1 MFLVPTIMARFIYI
15 FFFQAEDGI
24 RDLTVTGVQTC
35 ALPICVEAVLVRR
48 QRIGSSFRGDLL
60 VIGNRRDRVSAAA
73 VRVGDLGVGLR
84 CRREPEPRSP
94 VRVQVRAMPRMRRR
108 SVRIVEM
115 RSGEGARRVEPIRR
129 GTRVRQS
136 KNDRQRY
143 EGGFEQEVL
152 KLYTRRQAS
161 Y

>member
-1 MFLVPTIMARFIYI
+1 MATSAALFLTHRKIEPRDARC
-15 FFFQAEDGI
+15 AERELVMLAG
-24 RDLTVTGVQTC
+24 
-35 ALPICVEAVLVRR
+35 VEAVLVRR

-84 CRREPEPRSP
+84 CRCEPEPRSP

-108 SVRIVEM
+108 SVWIVEM